1 MTIPFHVREE
11 QGFAILR
18 DDLVAGG
25 TKRRA
30 LELLLK
36 DMNAG
41 HVAYAGTVMGHGAL
55 ALACACEAA
64 GKEAV
69 IFLSGGEGDPVI
81 ERLRQTNA
89 VLRLCPPAPVAAL
102 YELAREQAGGMPVLP
117 PGFGTPAF
125 EEAMVATLG
134 NFPRGDYPE
143 LWTTAVTGTLTRA
156 LHRAFP
162 DTPLK
167 TVQVVRNSGPL
178 PSDAVYDAP
187 EKYHRAA
194 KNPPPYPA
202 CPFTDAKLWQ
212 FAAIHA
218 RPGALIWNTA
228 G

>member
-1 MTIPFHVREE
+1 MTIPFQLCEV
-11 QGFAILR
+11 QGLTILR

-30 LELLLK
+30 LDLLLK
-36 DMNAG
+36 DMNASR
-41 HVAYAGTVMGHGAL
+41 VAYAGTVMGHGAL
-55 ALACACEAA
+55 ALACACQAA

-69 IFLSGGEGDPVI
+69 IFLSGGEDDPVI
-81 ERLRQTNA
+81 KRLRETNA
-89 VLRLCPPAPVAAL
+89 VLHLCPPAPVAAL
-102 YELAREQAGGMPVLP
+102 YELAKEQAGDMPVLP
-117 PGFGTPAF
+117 PGFDTPAF
-125 EEAMVATLG
+125 EEAMVAALAPFSV
-134 NFPRGDYPE
+134 NDYPE

-156 LHRAFP
+156 LRRAFP

-167 TVQVVRNSGPL
+167 TVKVVRNSGPL

-187 EKYHRAA
+187 EKYHQAA

-212 FAAIHA
+212 FAAAHA
-218 RPGALIWNTA
+218 GSGALIWNTA